1 MSTIVSSVIIS
12 SKISTRS
19 NTTNRTS
26 NVAHGPK
33 TIVSDNS
40 KTNFLNRAEKLAL
53 AVSTSVLTSAYPA
66 LAIVDDRLN
75 GDGTG
80 LPLGINDGALGIVL
94 GTVPLAIFALYFTA
108 GKQDGEIIA
117 GGKDDDSGL
126 SL

>member
-1 MSTIVSSVIIS
+1 MSSIVSSVLVP
-12 SKISTRS
+12 SKVSTRS
-19 NTTNRTS
+19 KTTTRTCS
-26 NVAHGPK
+26 AAHGPK
-33 TIVSDNS
+33 TIVSDSS
-40 KTNFLNRAEKLAL
+40 KTNLFNRAEKLAL
-53 AVSTSVLTSAYPA
+53 AVSTSVLTSTYPA